1 MVLATMVAPAAESAV
16 AYTQARSSVM
26 RLLLAPEAA
35 ALLRVPPN
43 RVYELAKRGVIPCV
57 RIGRL
62 VRFPEDKLL
71 GWIAAGGTC
80 EERERGALLPHSRPG
95 V

>member
-1 MVLATMVAPAAESAV
+1 
-16 AYTQARSSVM
+16 M
-26 RLLLAPEAA
+26 RLLLAQEAA

-62 VRFPEDKLL
+62 VRFPEDQLRD
-71 GWIAAGGTC
+71 WIAAGGTREGR
-80 EERERGALLPHSRPG
+80 EEALSSPTLDLVCRRSTAR
-95 V
+95 